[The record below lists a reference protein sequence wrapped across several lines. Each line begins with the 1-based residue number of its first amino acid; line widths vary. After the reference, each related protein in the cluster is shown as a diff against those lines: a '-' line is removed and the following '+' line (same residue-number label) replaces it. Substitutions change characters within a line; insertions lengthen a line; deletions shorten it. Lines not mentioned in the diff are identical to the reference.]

1 MKFGL
6 CGCAGSCRKSCAHRL
21 QSDAAAAILR
31 CAICEFEEAFV
42 DSVANTSKAKIGL
55 IGLGLMGRPMGM
67 NLLKAGHSLTV
78 WNRTAARA
86 NELVAAG
93 ATLAKSPRDAAAGA
107 DVVITMVS
115 DPPALEEVLWGTGG
129 GSGVGPDG
137 AAMAALRSGAIYIDS
152 STVSPDLA
160 RKIAAEC
167 GKKGVKFLD
176 APVTG
181 GDWGA
186 KKGEL
191 VFMVG
196 GDAETLKAAEPIL
209 GVMGKKW
216 FHLGPNG
223 AGQTIK
229 LAMNTILALQV
240 EALAEALA
248 LVTAAGL
255 KGEGLVEV
263 MQSSMARS
271 GVLDVKAPNLL
282 KGEYTPSFPL
292 RLMYKDVSL
301 AMDLAKELGVELPAA
316 AAAQKTYGAVKAAAK
331 EDLDY
336 SAVMKYWKK

>member
-1 MKFGL
+1 M
-6 CGCAGSCRKSCAHRL
+6 A
-21 QSDAAAAILR
+21 
-31 CAICEFEEAFV
+31 
-42 DSVANTSKAKIGL
+42 
-55 IGLGLMGRPMGM
+55 M
-67 NLLKAGHSLTV
+67 NLLKAGHAVTV

-86 NELVAAG
+86 DELVAAG
-93 ATLAKSPRDAAAGA
+93 AKLAKSPKEAASDA
-107 DVVITMVS
+107 DVLITIVS
-115 DPPALEEVLWGTGG
+115 DPPALEEVLWGKSGG
-129 GSGVGPDG
+129 VS
-137 AAMAALRSGAIYIDS
+137 AALAALKPGAIYIDS

-160 RKIAAEC
+160 RKIAAAC
-167 GKKGVKFLD
+167 AAKGVKFLD

-196 GDAETLKAAEPIL
+196 GEAETLKAAEPVL

-216 FHLGPNG
+216 FLLGPNG

-229 LAMNTILALQV
+229 LAMNAILALQV

-282 KGEYTPSFPL
+282 KGEYVPSFPL

-301 AMDLAKELGVELPAA
+301 AMDLAKELGVKLPAA
-316 AAAQKTYGAVKAAAK
+316 AAAKETYGAVKAAAK

-336 SAVMKYWKK
+336 SAVMKFWKP